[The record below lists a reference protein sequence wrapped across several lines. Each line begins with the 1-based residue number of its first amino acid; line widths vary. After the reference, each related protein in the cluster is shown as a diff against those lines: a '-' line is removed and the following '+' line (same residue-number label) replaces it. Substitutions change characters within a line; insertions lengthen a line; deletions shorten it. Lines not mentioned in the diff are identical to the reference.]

1 MLNQTR
7 FWVLI
12 CRPEKELS
20 AQISLKMT
28 INENKSLDPLIYF
41 DWIDI
46 LCMNFNW
53 FLVVFKLNV

>member
-28 INENKSLDPLIYF
+28 INENKPLDPLFILIGLISSV
-41 DWIDI
+41 WILI
-46 LCMNFNW
+46 GFWLY
-53 FLVVFKLNV
+53 LN